1 MVGVAGRLDFRFGSR
16 ASPSAIDGCHR
27 LPLSAVCDRSHAA
40 VQNVATGHKPTCQC
54 ELDSART
61 PDRTAAGTGIAARRC
76 EVDPLALRRLRFAML
91 EHRNWVILGTCE
103 GAAGIKAVM
112 DA

>member
-1 MVGVAGRLDFRFGSR
+1 MGHERRPLQEMA
-16 ASPSAIDGCHR
+16 ANR
-27 LPLSAVCDRSHAA
+27 LPLFPVCDRSHAA
-40 VQNVATGHKPTCQC
+40 VQNVESGHKPTCQC